1 MRVYLF
7 RGLAGAVFSTG
18 MDRLAEKLAHAGHTA
33 TVHAWI
39 ERTAIEAE
47 ALAQLARGEIAGPIA
62 VVGHSLGGNS
72 ANFMGRNLAK
82 SGAPIA
88 YVATVDPT
96 EPEPSPGGIAC
107 DNFRSRD
114 FRAEKVEGAT
124 DHFRPDL
131 NHVEID
137 KDERV
142 HQRILAMCAAT
153 PAMPSGPAP
162 NQKGVANIETLLGEI
177 ISGKGANLETSD
189 LEALLAALS
198 GADQPPVSQPVAD
211 PANLPVNFALGKTIG
226 NALNGRKTGL
236 GVIGLLATTVL
247 PVLFPQLAP
256 IKAILASIGLEGAAA
271 TASPGQS
278 ILMPLFG
285 ALATWGGLGKFEKWA
300 KLLTVKS

>member
-18 MDRLAEKLAHAGHTA
+18 MDRLADKLAHAGHTA

-47 ALAQLARGEIAGPIA
+47 ALTQLARGEIAGPIA
-62 VVGHSLGGNS
+62 VIGHSLGGNS

-82 SGAPIA
+82 SGAPVA

-153 PAMPSGPAP
+153 PNDPAP
-162 NQKGVANIETLLGEI
+162 DRKGVANIETLLGEI
-177 ISGKGANLETSD
+177 ISGKGADFETSD
-189 LEALLAALS
+189 LEALVAALS
-198 GADQPPVSQPVAD
+198 GAAPPPVSPPVAD

-226 NALNGRKTGL
+226 NAVNGRKTGL
-236 GVIGLLATTVL
+236 GIVGLLATTVL

-256 IKAILASIGLEGAAA
+256 IKAVLASIGLEGAAA
-271 TASPGQS
+271 AANPGQS

-300 KLLTVKS
+300 KLLAVKS